1 MRRSILLAC
10 SAAKGGNWASMSDAE
25 IMKQV
30 EDKKIAFY
38 GLEQALA
45 PDYDRAIAIRRDIVK
60 KKMCPSSAAA
70 TTHPL
75 ERVPYKNYD
84 WGNVVG
90 QNCEN
95 ILGYVPVPV
104 GLAGPLLLDGKEVGL
119 PMATTEGALVASTHR
134 GARAI
139 NLSGGCRTA
148 VLKEGMTRAPVV
160 EVSSFDEA
168 IALVKFC
175 EERFDMLKE
184 AFESTTRFGKL
195 QSIKCAMAGRQVH
208 MRFSAFTGDAMGMN
222 MITKGC
228 DKALRVL
235 QQHIPSM
242 RVLALSGNFCTD
254 KKPSAVNWV
263 EGRGKSVV
271 AEAVIKRCVVE
282 GVLKCTVDSVVSLNV
297 TKNLRGSALAGS
309 IGGFNAHAANIVAAL
324 YIATGQDPAQVV
336 ESATCMTTIDKVGED
351 LMISLTM
358 PSIEVGAVGGGTGL
372 PSQSA
377 MLELMGCAGANK
389 EDPGANSRQIARVVA
404 GAVICGELSLM
415 AGLAAGHLLSAHMK
429 LNRKPSSQ

>member
-1 MRRSILLAC
+1 MRRSLLFAC
-10 SAAKGGNWASMSDAE
+10 SAAKGGSWASMSDAE

-30 EDKKIAFY
+30 ENKKIAFY
-38 GLEQALA
+38 GLEQALG
-45 PDYDRAIAIRRDIVK
+45 PDYDRAISIRREIV
-60 KKMCPSSAAA
+60 KKMCPSSAS
-70 TTHPL
+70 THPL

-84 WGNVVG
+84 WSSVVG
-90 QNCEN
+90 QSCEN

-104 GLAGPLLLDGKEVGL
+104 GLAGPLLLDGREVGL
-119 PMATTEGALVASTHR
+119 PMATTEGALIASTHR

-139 NLSGGCRTA
+139 NQSGGCRTV

-160 EVSSFDEA
+160 EVNSFDEA
-168 IALVKFC
+168 IAVVKFC
-175 EERFDMLKE
+175 EERFDLLKE

-195 QSIKCAMAGRQVH
+195 LSIKCAMVGRQVH
-208 MRFSAFTGDAMGMN
+208 MRFTAFTGDAMGMN

-228 DKALRVL
+228 DKSLQVL
-235 QQHIPSM
+235 HQHIPSV

-271 AEAVIKRCVVE
+271 AEAVIKRDVVQ

-309 IGGFNAHAANIVAAL
+309 IGGFNAHAANVVSAL

-336 ESATCMTTIDKVGED
+336 ESSMCMTTVDKAGED
-351 LMISLTM
+351 LIISITM
-358 PSIEVGAVGGGTGL
+358 PSIEVGSVGGGTGL
-372 PSQSA
+372 SSQRA

-404 GAVICGELSLM
+404 GAVICGELSLL
-415 AGLAAGHLLSAHMK
+415 AGLAAGHLLTAHMK

>member
-1 MRRSILLAC
+1 MRRSVLRAC
-10 SAAKGGNWASMSDAE
+10 SAAKGGGWAALSDKE
-25 IMKQV
+25 IVEQV
-30 EDKKIAFY
+30 KAKKIAFY

-45 PDYDRAIAIRRDIVK
+45 PDYDRAIAIRREIVK
-60 KKMCPSSAAA
+60 TTCPSTAAA
-70 TTHPL
+70 HPVDTL
-75 ERVPYKNYD
+75 PYKNYD
-84 WGNVVG
+84 WGRVVG
-90 QNCEN
+90 QSCEN
-95 ILGYVPVPV
+95 ILGYIPVPV

-139 NLSGGCRTA
+139 NLSGGCKTA

-160 EVSSFDEA
+160 EVGSFEEA
-168 IALVKFC
+168 IAVVRFC
-175 EERFDMLKE
+175 EERFDVLRD

-195 QSIKCAMAGRQVH
+195 RSIKCAMAGRQVH

-228 DKALRVL
+228 DKALKVL
-235 QQHIPSM
+235 QEHIPSVQ
-242 RVLALSGNFCTD
+242 VLALSGNFCTD

-271 AEAVIKRCVVE
+271 AEAVIKREVVE
-282 GVLKCTVDSVVSLNV
+282 NVLKCDVDSVVELNV

-309 IGGFNAHAANIVAAL
+309 IGGFNAHAANVVAAV

-336 ESATCMTTIDKVGED
+336 ESSTCMTTVEKAGED
-351 LMISLTM
+351 LVVSVMM

-372 PSQSA
+372 PSQRA
-377 MLELMGCAGANK
+377 MLELMGCAGASK
-389 EDPGANSRQIARVVA
+389 EDPGSNSRQIARVVA
-404 GAVICGELSLM
+404 GAVMCGELSLLS
-415 AGLAAGHLLSAHMK
+415 GLASGHLLSAHMK
-429 LNRKPSSQ
+429 LNRKPPSQ

>member
-1 MRRSILLAC
+1 MRRSLLLAC
-10 SAAKGGNWASMSDAE
+10 SAAKGGSWASMPDAE

-30 EDKKIAFY
+30 ENKKIAFY

-45 PDYDRAIAIRRDIVK
+45 PDYDRAIAIRREIVK
-60 KKMCPSSAAA
+60 KKMCPSTAA
-70 TTHPL
+70 THPL

-84 WGNVVG
+84 WSSVVG
-90 QNCEN
+90 QSCEN

-104 GLAGPLLLDGKEVGL
+104 GLAGPLLLDGKEVAL
-119 PMATTEGALVASTHR
+119 PMATTEGALVASAHR

-160 EVSSFDEA
+160 EVNSFDEA
-168 IALVKFC
+168 ITVIKFC
-175 EERFDMLKE
+175 EERFDVLKE

-195 QSIKCAMAGRQVH
+195 LSIKCAMAGRQVH

-228 DKALRVL
+228 DKALQVL
-235 QQHIPSM
+235 QQHIPSV
-242 RVLALSGNFCTD
+242 RVLTLSGNFCTD
-254 KKPSAVNWV
+254 KKPSALNWV

-271 AEAVIKRCVVE
+271 AEAVIKRDVVE

-324 YIATGQDPAQVV
+324 YIATGQDPAQIV
-336 ESATCMTTIDKVGED
+336 ESATCMTTVDKAGED
-351 LMISLTM
+351 LVISLTM

-372 PSQSA
+372 SSQRA
-377 MLELMGCAGANK
+377 MLELMGCAGSNK

-404 GAVICGELSLM
+404 GAVICGELSLLS
-415 AGLAAGHLLSAHMK
+415 GLAAGHLLSAHMK
-429 LNRKPSSQ
+429 LNRKPPTQ

>member
-60 KKMCPSSAAA
+60 KKMCPSSAA
-70 TTHPL
+70 THPL

-282 GVLKCTVDSVVSLNV
+282 DVLKCTVDSVVSLNV

-372 PSQSA
+372 SSQSA